1 MLKRRKDAVA
11 DERTAMQE
19 QSADGIENELTISG
33 VDMPESEDT
42 KQSDVSE
49 ISGFA
54 EASSAVT
61 QADDKR
67 SWSHIFPWM
76 GAQGQVASEIL
87 KLSGGTAYEIQTVT
101 PYPED
106 AGVLLETAQDEL
118 AVNAR
123 PALAGTIE
131 DMEQY
136 DTIIVGYPIWF
147 GTVPMAVLTFLESY
161 DLSGKTILPYCVSL
175 NSTIDERR

>member
-1 MLKRRKDAVA
+1 MKKILKIVMAAAVIAVLPACQTSLTGFSGQTESALNGEDDRDNLTDVKALEDAVA

-33 VDMPESEDT
+33 VDIPESEDT

-61 QADDKR
+61 QADDKKVLVAYF
-67 SWSHIFPWM
+67 SMDGSTS
-76 GAQGQVASEIL
+76 QVASEIL

-101 PYPED
+101 PYPERCRCF
-106 AGVLLETAQDEL
+106 A
-118 AVNAR
+118 
-123 PALAGTIE
+123 
-131 DMEQY
+131 
-136 DTIIVGYPIWF
+136 
-147 GTVPMAVLTFLESY
+147 
-161 DLSGKTILPYCVSL
+161 
-175 NSTIDERR
+175 